1 MLVFAFT
8 YHQVMAPF
16 VDFLFSF
23 GKQDHPKDFHFSGM
37 YDETHLIDDQP
48 SLNLPDLGR
57 SGTDFEMCYN
67 LKSVESSIH
76 QEHFPWSVRQLA
88 VHHSFDVITGKTFWT
103 IIKGDE
109 LIKRR
114 IKAATDPSSHP
125 DLDLST
131 PLQSFLVTLTVH
143 LIIFD
148 WCREQWRWYIS
159 YLEELQEITTRRAL
173 TMSFDRPTTRPSD
186 SPPPRAAT
194 APPLG
199 KLKRAVT
206 KVIKRAASAT
216 GTLPPPIPLQPI
228 PQLGP
233 PPPDFEP
240 DLENTESFSFSN
252 LQDVQSYEEK
262 ARELLLVV
270 RSNIKIVTS
279 IKDYYMELVGSPDF
293 PDDIKV
299 GSTRKIKNF
308 EKTVLSIV
316 NDLEMQHSRAS
327 MLLSTLTNRK
337 GLVRIICGKFVFANS
352 IQLNGVLEYRSMEAS
367 KRFAEKAEAS
377 TMEMHTMT
385 EEMTALTQKTKQET
399 VSMRI
404 ITLVTLFFLPG
415 TFISV
420 CLFSLTYFVR
430 FHFLSPSP
438 SVLANTEQQ
447 TIMSTDI
454 VQYSKIPNSN
464 DYEEEYSSAA
474 LKRYVMIT
482 LPLMALTFLAWWILY
497 FWVETKQRVEALTAK
512 IKRSKSVNIV

>member
-1 MLVFAFT
+1 
-8 YHQVMAPF
+8 
-16 VDFLFSF
+16 
-23 GKQDHPKDFHFSGM
+23 
-37 YDETHLIDDQP
+37 
-48 SLNLPDLGR
+48 
-57 SGTDFEMCYN
+57 
-67 LKSVESSIH
+67 
-76 QEHFPWSVRQLA
+76 
-88 VHHSFDVITGKTFWT
+88 
-103 IIKGDE
+103 
-109 LIKRR
+109 
-114 IKAATDPSSHP
+114 
-125 DLDLST
+125 
-131 PLQSFLVTLTVH
+131 
-143 LIIFD
+143 
-148 WCREQWRWYIS
+148 
-159 YLEELQEITTRRAL
+159 
-173 TMSFDRPTTRPSD
+173 MSFDRPATRPFNN
-186 SPPPRAAT
+186 PPSRAAT
-194 APPLG
+194 APPPG

-228 PQLGP
+228 PQHGP

-262 ARELLLVV
+262 VRELLLVV

-293 PDDIKV
+293 PDDIKM

-337 GLVRIICGKFVFANS
+337 GLVRIIFGKFVFANS

-377 TMEMHTMT
+377 TMEMHSMT
-385 EEMTALTQKTKQET
+385 EEMNALTQKTKQET

-430 FHFLSPSP
+430 FHFL
-438 SVLANTEQQ
+438 
-447 TIMSTDI
+447 
-454 VQYSKIPNSN
+454 
-464 DYEEEYSSAA
+464 
-474 LKRYVMIT
+474 
-482 LPLMALTFLAWWILY
+482 
-497 FWVETKQRVEALTAK
+497 
-512 IKRSKSVNIV
+512 